1 MPKTINDTIAALK
14 RVDENI
20 TSLDMLLEFEK
31 TLDNASLYAYLNW
44 MDGELVQGPEIN
56 RYWFTTTWMY
66 PKKKMPDPRG
76 GMRLVKYGCTVE
88 YKEDVF
94 KEPSRVLSPED
105 VAPGKEQRKS
115 AKLKKNDVWLIT
127 IKMPRKFVDESQ
139 EGALRM
145 GDNEID
151 VDDVMAAWDEDLE
164 HAGTE
169 EADVDVTADTRE
181 PGGLDAMQAA
191 PEEEV

>member
-1 MPKTINDTIAALK
+1 MPKTINDTVAALK
-14 RVDENI
+14 RVDDNV

-31 TLDNASLYAYLNW
+31 TLDNASLYAYQNW

-56 RYWFTTTWMY
+56 RYWFETTWMY
-66 PKKKMPDPRG
+66 PKNKMPDPSG
-76 GMRLVKYGCTVE
+76 GMRLVKYGCKVE

-105 VAPGKEQRKS
+105 LAPGKENMKR

-151 VDDVMAAWDEDLE
+151 VEDVMAAWDEDLE

-169 EADVDVTADTRE
+169 EADVETDTRE
-181 PGGLDAMQAA
+181 QGGLGDVPMG
-191 PEEEV
+191 PEDEV